1 MDVFIE
7 LFGLQKE
14 VVKAE
19 KIPLPMT
26 DKMSVRDAF
35 NYLRTTYPAIPLG
48 QTPFL
53 VTVNSELASLDSS
66 LRSGDVICFLP
77 HIGGG

>member
-7 LFGLQKE
+7 LFGFQKE

-19 KIPLPMT
+19 KILLPMT
-26 DKMSVRDAF
+26 DKMLVRDAF
-35 NYLRTTYPAIPLG
+35 NYLRTTYPAIPLE
-48 QTPFL
+48 QAPFL
-53 VTVNSELASLDSS
+53 VTVNFELASLDR
-66 LRSGDVICFLP
+66 LLKSGDVVCFLP